1 MINLISIL
9 FDLFH
14 QLFIELL
21 LKRLSKTY
29 ATLNIMKPYLLAIDQ
44 GTSSSRAFILNQQGD
59 ILAKAQQTVKATFP
73 QSGWVEQDPIAIWE
87 GVLQVIQ
94 EVMKKA
100 KVTPDLIQTIGMTNQ
115 RETTVIWNRHTGK
128 PIYPAIV
135 WQSRQSKAICDDLKH
150 QGFEPLFKQKTGLVL
165 DPYFSGT
172 KITWILQHVPEAR
185 VLASQGDLLFGTI
198 DTWLLYQ
205 LTGHKVHATDVSN
218 ASRTLMMNLHTL
230 AWDEE
235 LLSLLTV
242 PSAMLP
248 VIRPSSY
255 VYGHTD
261 PSLFNGIS
269 IPISGMAGDQQA
281 ALFGQ
286 HCFYPGMVKN
296 TYGTGCFML
305 MNTGTKPIQ
314 SHHGLLTTVAWQM
327 NQEVTYALEGSIF
340 VAGSSVQWLRDSLH
354 FILESKDSERLANSV
369 TSTEGVYVV
378 PAFVGLGAPYWD
390 SDAKGAMFGLT
401 QATEQAHLVRATL
414 ESIAYQTQDVLVA
427 MQEDTAMDLKTIH
440 VDGGASANDFLM
452 QFQADMLNT
461 HVIRPM
467 NVESTVL
474 GAAYLAGLAVHF
486 WPSIEHIQ
494 QLPIIKKTFY
504 PSMDSITRQKL
515 YGGWKKAIE
524 ATRVFK
530 SNPLD
535 NEHTK

>member
-1 MINLISIL
+1 
-9 FDLFH
+9 
-14 QLFIELL
+14 
-21 LKRLSKTY
+21 
-29 ATLNIMKPYLLAIDQ
+29 
-44 GTSSSRAFILNQQGD
+44 
-59 ILAKAQQTVKATFP
+59 
-73 QSGWVEQDPIAIWE
+73 
-87 GVLQVIQ
+87 
-94 EVMKKA
+94 
-100 KVTPDLIQTIGMTNQ
+100 
-115 RETTVIWNRHTGK
+115 
-128 PIYPAIV
+128 
-135 WQSRQSKAICDDLKH
+135 
-150 QGFEPLFKQKTGLVL
+150 
-165 DPYFSGT
+165 
-172 KITWILQHVPEAR
+172 
-185 VLASQGDLLFGTI
+185 
-198 DTWLLYQ
+198 
-205 LTGHKVHATDVSN
+205 
-218 ASRTLMMNLHTL
+218 
-230 AWDEE
+230 
-235 LLSLLTV
+235 
-242 PSAMLP
+242 
-248 VIRPSSY
+248 
-255 VYGHTD
+255 
-261 PSLFNGIS
+261 
-269 IPISGMAGDQQA
+269 
-281 ALFGQ
+281 
-286 HCFYPGMVKN
+286 
-296 TYGTGCFML
+296 
-305 MNTGTKPIQ
+305 
-314 SHHGLLTTVAWQM
+314 M

-354 FILESKDSERLANSV
+354 FILESKDSGRLANSV

-494 QLPIIKKTFY
+494 QLPIIKKNFY
-504 PSMDSITRQKL
+504 PLMDSITRQKL